1 MNSEKV
7 TNFSYEQFY
16 TSDHFIISIL
26 SLFVVLVHLYTNA
39 FASYGYFR
47 DELYYLA
54 CANHLAWGYV
64 DQPPFS
70 IFVLAVSRFIF
81 GASLFVIRLLP
92 AIVSG
97 LIVFITGLMV
107 KRIGGGKIAVIV
119 ACLAV
124 FAAPIF
130 LAMGTYYSMN
140 IFDWLFWVLAA
151 YTVFLIIAKDD
162 YKHWISLGIILGL
175 GLLNKI
181 DFLWFGF
188 ALFVALVI
196 TEQRKQL
203 KTKFPYISAAI
214 ALVLFLP
221 FVIWNF
227 THGWATLQ
235 FMHNATQYKYSSI
248 TRLDFIT
255 GLLKLLNPFTV
266 PVWLCGLYFF
276 FFNREGK
283 KYKTV
288 GIIFIVSF
296 LVLLINGHS
305 KPEYLAPAFP
315 ILFAGGGIF
324 IEKSAS
330 KKYWAWLKYALP
342 SLLLL
347 SGIVFAPLA
356 IPILPVTTYIS
367 YSESLGFAP
376 SSSEGKKLDQ
386 LPQFYADMFG
396 WENMAAQVS
405 CVYESLP
412 EPDRKDA
419 VVFAHNYGE
428 AGAIDFYRSKYPLPP
443 VICPHNN
450 YWIWG
455 YGNKKVKVIIIIGG
469 SMEGNLKSLKEVKQA
484 GVIKNEY
491 CMPYENNLPIF
502 IGRGLKI
509 PIEKIWKAEKNF
521 S

>member
-1 MNSEKV
+1 MNSEKGV
-7 TNFSYEQFY
+7 NFSYKQFY
-16 TSDHFIISIL
+16 TSDYFIFFIL

-47 DELYYLA
+47 DELHYLA
-54 CANHLAWGYV
+54 CANHLSWGYV

-70 IFVLAVSRFIF
+70 IFILAVSRFLF
-81 GASLFVIRLLP
+81 GASLFALRLLP

-107 KRIGGGKIAVIV
+107 KKIGGGRIAVTI
-119 ACLAV
+119 ACLSM

-151 YTVFLIIAKDD
+151 YIIILIIAEDE
-162 YKHWISLGIILGL
+162 YKHWIGLGIILGL

-181 DFLWFGF
+181 DILWFGF
-188 ALFVALVI
+188 ALFVALLI

-203 KTKFPYISAAI
+203 KTKFPYIGVAI
-214 ALVLFLP
+214 ALIMFLP
-221 FVIWNF
+221 FIIWNF
-227 THGWATLQ
+227 THDWATLQ
-235 FMHNATQYKYSSI
+235 FMHNATQYKYASI

-255 GLLKLLNPFTV
+255 GLIKLLNPFTI
-266 PVWLCGLYFF
+266 PVWFGGLYFF
-276 FFNREGK
+276 FFLREGK

-296 LVLLINGHS
+296 LVLLINGRS
-305 KPEYLAPAFP
+305 KPEYLSPAFP
-315 ILFAGGGIF
+315 MLFAGGGIF
-324 IEKSAS
+324 IEKAVNR
-330 KKYWAWLKYALP
+330 KYWTWLKYALP

-347 SGIVFAPLA
+347 SGIAFLPFA

-367 YSESLGFAP
+367 YSKELGVAP
-376 SSSEGKKLDQ
+376 SSSEGKKLNQ

-405 CVYESLP
+405 RVYESMT
-412 EPDRKDA
+412 EEERKNA
-419 VVFAHNYGE
+419 IVFAQNYGE
-428 AGAIDFYRSKYPLPP
+428 AGAIDFYRNKYPLPP
-443 VICPHNN
+443 VICTHNN

-455 YGNKKVKVIIIIGG
+455 YGSKEAKVIIIIGG
-469 SMEGNLKSLKEVKQA
+469 KMEDNLKALKEVKQV

-509 PIEKIWKAEKNF
+509 PIEKIWEAEKHF
-521 S
+521 I